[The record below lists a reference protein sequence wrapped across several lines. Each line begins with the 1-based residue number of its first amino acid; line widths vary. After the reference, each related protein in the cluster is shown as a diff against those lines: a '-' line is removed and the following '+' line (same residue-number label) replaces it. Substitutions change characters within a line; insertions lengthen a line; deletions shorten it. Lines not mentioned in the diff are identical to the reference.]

1 MACSTWFP
9 RGIVDT
15 PSPANAKLPVMLCHG
30 EVDPIAKVEWSS
42 KVCFFFLFFPGMLCH
57 GEVDPIAKVEWS
69 IKVCFQKF
77 FFFTFVFCSGQN
89 ACSCDGT

>member
-1 MACSTWFP
+1 MQHVVSARYWGHALIFFIFYFSLQEELGGCMACSTWFP

-42 KVCFFFLFFPGMLCH
+42 KVFFSFFPRN
-57 GEVDPIAKVEWS
+57 VVS
-69 IKVCFQKF
+69 R
-77 FFFTFVFCSGQN
+77 
-89 ACSCDGT
+89 